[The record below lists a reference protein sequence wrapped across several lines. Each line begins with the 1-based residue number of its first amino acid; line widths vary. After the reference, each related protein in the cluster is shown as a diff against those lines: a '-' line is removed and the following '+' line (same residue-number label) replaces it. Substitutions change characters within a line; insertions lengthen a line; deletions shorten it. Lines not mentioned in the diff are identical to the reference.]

1 MAEGSCAECCRRP
14 AQVYCCAAAAVSMPA
29 LGLCVS
35 HHQRPNSLKSVGS
48 LFRHACVRVCPAGV
62 DAEEQVARQLG
73 SCRMS
78 VLDASQNQ
86 LVGRCCGYGGFTTA
100 AAAAA
105 VPAAGTM
112 AGGVGLTLRAVAAD
126 CYTAEVGKQQQR
138 PARESRHVHVQG

>member
-1 MAEGSCAECCRRP
+1 MLQAASASVLLRCC
-14 AQVYCCAAAAVSMPA
+14 CCVNACTWFVCQPSSTPRW
-29 LGLCVS
+29 GG
-35 HHQRPNSLKSVGS
+35 PNSLKSVGS
-48 LFRHACVRVCPAGV
+48 LFRHACVCVCPAGV

-112 AGGVGLTLRAVAAD
+112 AGGVGLTLRAVAVD
-126 CYTAEVGKQQQR
+126 CYTAEVGKQQQI